1 MKKYESPSQ
10 LLFIKVPTDGTTPGQ
25 YAMFTYIF
33 DSAVFKREVM
43 RFIRK
48 NKFSSFPD
56 EYIRALEEEFR
67 ALQLAFLNIVGHS
80 IVRAI
85 RSGGFLSSVVG
96 YANGKPI
103 FKPVSE
109 MAGLS
114 RFNSRSG
121 QLASAAVFNAKATE
135 RGGKGFVK
143 GQAPRVK
150 LVVTW
155 GKGGG
160 DAAPDI
166 PGPYVDTNNPNTIP
180 FKGEPPLQVMH
191 KEGVVD
197 RRISK
202 VANIESGSPYQRQLT
217 NTAMK
222 GFFPASGNGY
232 RIFEGAV
239 YKNVKALEKVYE
251 MAVRDIFDSNIFT
264 LNGRKYDLDKYA
276 DRFLSKT
283 VREYYNQNIAPKKLA
298 PTGIPLKANEQ
309 AFFDNLKRISPD
321 RSKFISSLN
330 NAEIRALFKVFKLG
344 KGTTLAKQKI
354 GLADTEKTKKFQDS
368 IKENVASHLESLG
381 MKRIVDEPTIKG
393 MR

>member
-1 MKKYESPSQ
+1 MKKYEGPSQ
-10 LLFIKVPTDGTTPGQ
+10 LLLIKVPTDGTTPGQ

-43 RFIRK
+43 HFIRK

-121 QLASAAVFNAKATE
+121 QLASAAVFNARATE

-160 DAAPDI
+160 GDAAPHVPD
-166 PGPYVDTNNPNTIP
+166 PYRSTRNPNTVP
-180 FKGEPPLQVMH
+180 FVGKPPLQWMY
-191 KEGVVD
+191 EDDEVD
-197 RRISK
+197 NRISK
-202 VANIESGSPYQRQLT
+202 VS
-217 NTAMK
+217 
-222 GFFPASGNGY
+222 
-232 RIFEGAV
+232 
-239 YKNVKALEKVYE
+239 
-251 MAVRDIFDSNIFT
+251 
-264 LNGRKYDLDKYA
+264 
-276 DRFLSKT
+276 
-283 VREYYNQNIAPKKLA
+283 
-298 PTGIPLKANEQ
+298 
-309 AFFDNLKRISPD
+309 
-321 RSKFISSLN
+321 
-330 NAEIRALFKVFKLG
+330 
-344 KGTTLAKQKI
+344 
-354 GLADTEKTKKFQDS
+354 
-368 IKENVASHLESLG
+368 
-381 MKRIVDEPTIKG
+381 
-393 MR
+393 